1 MVGPKTSP
9 GAASRAEPAPILWLS
24 GGLFHSLFHL
34 RLAPWSAGCGTCQ
47 KFQSNVIFRVWE
59 CFLLPD
65 GARSRTPLPSLPSL
79 QPAASAINLFF
90 QKVTTLWEGQSVPH
104 LSQNSQ
110 HPWRERMPR
119 ILQVVELQCSSS
131 TQNLLQ
137 KHMTLTC

>member
-47 KFQSNVIFRVWE
+47 KFQRNVTFRVWE

-90 QKVTTLWEGQSVPH
+90 QKVKTLWEGQS
-104 LSQNSQ
+104 S
-110 HPWRERMPR
+110 
-119 ILQVVELQCSSS
+119 
-131 TQNLLQ
+131 
-137 KHMTLTC
+137 LTCLRTASIHGERGCHEFCRWWSFSAQAVPKICSKTT